1 VSLLEHAPPDSE
13 QAAGEPGTRH
23 FRVAIVGTGF
33 SGLGMAI
40 RLKQEGIEDFVIFE
54 RADEVGGTWRDN
66 TYPGVACDV
75 PSHLYSFSF
84 APNPGWSRTFSP
96 GNEIQDYLRRCAA
109 EYDVYPH
116 VKFRHAVTGARWDED
131 GQRWEIETSAGG
143 FTADLLIAGMGGLS
157 EPKIPDIPG
166 RDSFEGDAFHTA
178 QWDHSVDLRGKRVA
192 VIGTGASSIQVV
204 PKIQA
209 QAEKLFLFQRTPAW
223 IMPHRDRPITGRER
237 SAYKRLPL
245 LQKLVRGAVYWARE
259 LFVIPFVKPKLAS
272 RPEAIARRHLASH
285 IKDPELRRKLT
296 PSYTF
301 GCKRVLPS
309 NHFYP
314 AVAQPN
320 VSLVTDG
327 IQSITPRGIVTRDGV
342 EHEFDVIVWGT
353 GFRVNDMPFTHLI
366 RGREG
371 HTLSEA
377 WSGSMRAYL
386 GTSVAGF
393 PNMFMLV
400 GPNTGLGHNSIVF
413 MIESQVE
420 FVLDAMRTMESRGV
434 SSLDVRREVQDA
446 YNQELQSRL
455 SGTVWSTGGC
465 ASWYLD
471 DTGRNTTLWPGA
483 TWPFRQ
489 RTRRFDAACY
499 ALEKR
504 AAVRA

>member
-1 VSLLEHAPPDSE
+1 MNHFDVLVVGAGFAGVGAAIKLEE
-13 QAAGEPGTRH
+13 N
-23 FRVAIVGTGF
+23 GF
-33 SGLGMAI
+33 DDFAVLEKSD
-40 RLKQEGIEDFVIFE
+40 RL
-54 RADEVGGTWRDN
+54 GGTWRDN

-96 GNEIQDYLRRCAA
+96 GNEIQDYLRRCAGHF
-109 EYDVYPH
+109 DVTPH
-116 VKFRHAVTGARWDED
+116 VKFRHTVTGAQWDED
-131 GQRWEIETSAGG
+131 GQLWEIETSAGS

-157 EPKIPDIPG
+157 EPKVPDIPG

-178 QWDHSVDLRGKRVA
+178 QWDHSVDMRGKRVA

-209 QAEKLFLFQRTPAW
+209 QAEKLVLFQRTPAW
-223 IMPHRDRPITGRER
+223 IMPHRDRPIRGRER
-237 SAYKRLPL
+237 SAYARLPL
-245 LQKLVRGAVYWARE
+245 LQKLVRGAIYWARE
-259 LFVIPFVKPKLAS
+259 LFVIPFVKPNLAS
-272 RPEAIARRHLASH
+272 RPEAIARRHLASQ

-320 VSLVTDG
+320 VSLVTEG
-327 IQSITPRGIVTRDGV
+327 IESITPRGIVTRDGV
-342 EHEFDVIVWGT
+342 EHEIDIMVWGT
-353 GFRVNDMPFTHLI
+353 GFRVNDMPFAHLI
-366 RGREG
+366 RGRERQ
-371 HTLSEA
+371 TLSDA
-377 WSGSMRAYL
+377 WSGSMQAYL
-386 GTSVAGF
+386 GTSVSGF

-420 FVLDAMRTMESRGV
+420 YVLDAMRTMDARGV
-434 SSLDVRREVQDA
+434 ASVDVRREVQDA
-446 YNQELQSRL
+446 YNAELQERL
-455 SGTVWSTGGC
+455 KDTVWSTGGC

-471 DTGRNTTLWPGA
+471 DTGRNTTLWPGS

-489 RTRRFDAACY
+489 RTRRFDPACY
-499 ALEKR
+499 VLQTRIGAP
-504 AAVRA
+504 A